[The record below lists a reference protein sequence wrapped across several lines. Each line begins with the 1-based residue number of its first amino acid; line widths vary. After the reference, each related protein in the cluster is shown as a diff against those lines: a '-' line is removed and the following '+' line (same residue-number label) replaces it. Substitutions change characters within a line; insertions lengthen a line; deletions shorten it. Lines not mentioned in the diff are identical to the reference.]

1 MKKNLVKI
9 TVLLLFILASCNSV
23 HKPPQKEASISDLDR
38 IRQNGKLSVATDYNS
53 TNYFIYRGQPMG
65 YQFDLLQELSDY
77 MGVKLEVTV
86 SNNLSDNFKKL
97 KDGEVDLIASNL
109 TVTKDRKK
117 LVDFTIPHSEACQ
130 VLVQRKPEG
139 WEHLNKSS
147 LDARLIRN
155 QLDLAGK
162 TIYVQSHSSHAA
174 RLRHLSD
181 EIGDTIIVKEV
192 DEDVEMLISKVASG
206 EIDYTVSDEQVA
218 DVNRTYYPNID
229 VETKVSFPQNMAW
242 AVRKGSTDFRNEIN
256 NWLSDFKKTKRFHA
270 IYAKY
275 FNNRKSSEIVGSD
288 LYAIN
293 SGKIS
298 EYDKIIKKYSKEIN
312 WDWRLVASLIYQESR
327 FKPNAVSWAGAYGL
341 MQLMPVTAQKMGIS
355 KNATPVQ
362 QIKAGTELIKW
373 LEERF
378 ENIQDHSER
387 IKFVLAAYNVGLG
400 HVLDAQKLAEKDGKD
415 PDIWD
420 DNVDEY
426 LLKKSD
432 PDFYN
437 DPVVKYGYCRGIE
450 TYNYVSQILDRYE
463 HYKNII
469 KSDK

>member
-1 MKKNLVKI
+1 MQGGIYQEV
-9 TVLLLFILASCNSV
+9 CY
-23 HKPPQKEASISDLDR
+23 KELMI
-38 IRQNGKLSVATDYNS
+38 
-53 TNYFIYRGQPMG
+53 
-65 YQFDLLQELSDY
+65 
-77 MGVKLEVTV
+77 
-86 SNNLSDNFKKL
+86 
-97 KDGEVDLIASNL
+97 
-109 TVTKDRKK
+109 
-117 LVDFTIPHSEACQ
+117 
-130 VLVQRKPEG
+130 
-139 WEHLNKSS
+139 
-147 LDARLIRN
+147 
-155 QLDLAGK
+155 
-162 TIYVQSHSSHAA
+162 
-174 RLRHLSD
+174 
-181 EIGDTIIVKEV
+181 
-192 DEDVEMLISKVASG
+192 
-206 EIDYTVSDEQVA
+206 
-218 DVNRTYYPNID
+218 
-229 VETKVSFPQNMAW
+229 
-242 AVRKGSTDFRNEIN
+242 
-256 NWLSDFKKTKRFHA
+256 
-270 IYAKY
+270 
-275 FNNRKSSEIVGSD
+275 GSD